1 MARLMAALLTAG
13 FLMTTA
19 VASADWSWTGYE
31 DGLWGEYDQID
42 LYYVEGDLL
51 NTPDYTPAFTDL
63 SGGWQN
69 WDDVNTFNMAVAY
82 GPATSGVTNYTL
94 NFFAYDYPPSAGY
107 SVLLYQVALGTTV
120 VGRAAYQF
128 EPNGNIYGGLISDAL
143 WYECGGG
150 EPLQLPSA
158 VPEPISTTLFIL
170 GGATMAIRKLRRK

>member
-13 FLMTTA
+13 FLTTTA

-42 LYYVEGDLL
+42 LYYVDGDLL
-51 NTPDYTPAFTDL
+51 NIPTFTGM

-69 WDDVNTFNMAVAY
+69 YGDVNTPTMAVAY
-82 GPATSGVTNYTL
+82 GPASTGITNYTL
-94 NFFAYDYPPSAGY
+94 NFFAYDYPPSEGF

-128 EPNGNIYGGLISDAL
+128 ESNGNIYGGLISDEL

-150 EPLQLPSA
+150 EPLQLPNA
-158 VPEPISTTLFIL
+158 VPEPVSTTLFIL
-170 GGATMAIRKLRRK
+170 GGATLAVRRLRRR